1 MMRLSMGSPSPSA
14 TIEEKRPGPGG
25 TALPKGAGVS
35 LQNLSRSVFEQVFP
49 HTPNQ
54 LPVRVFTPCP
64 PFLLPAP
71 ALAPLFPRPRRCAS
85 RSRFA
90 RSALVVSQ
98 NRSFLAT
105 KPRSGTMLPVRSST
119 DDQRPGVSL
128 SEEAPALQK
137 QTKSAALRARTRFRG
152 HFQADFA
159 HAYTDPPDARNS
171 LGPPDQPASP
181 DPLDPSASSSPPIPP
196 SRTARPTPRASS
208 LAKSPLWGE
217 RRIRVAAI
225 VLHPHSG

>member
-1 MMRLSMGSPSPSA
+1 MKRDNIPVLLSHPFASSPLVRPSFFPLPPL
-14 TIEEKRPGPGG
+14 RPPP
-25 TALPKGAGVS
+25 LH
-35 LQNLSRSVFEQVFP
+35 LCSR
-49 HTPNQ
+49 
-54 LPVRVFTPCP
+54 
-64 PFLLPAP
+64 A
-71 ALAPLFPRPRRCAS
+71 PRPRAS

-128 SEEAPALQK
+128 SEEAPALRK

-159 HAYTDPPDARNS
+159 HAHADPPDVRNS

-181 DPLDPSASSSPPIPP
+181 DPLDPPISSGPPTPP
-196 SRTARPTPRASS
+196 PRTARPAPRASS
-208 LAKSPLWGE
+208 LAKNNGPRHCRGPQKRSQLLAQL
-217 RRIRVAAI
+217 RRSVT
-225 VLHPHSG
+225 HPRTAP

>member
-1 MMRLSMGSPSPSA
+1 MKRDNIPVLLSHFHP
-14 TIEEKRPGPGG
+14 
-25 TALPKGAGVS
+25 LPA
-35 LQNLSRSVFEQVFP
+35 
-49 HTPNQ
+49 
-54 LPVRVFTPCP
+54 
-64 PFLLPAP
+64 LLPS
-71 ALAPLFPRPRRCAS
+71 S
-85 RSRFA
+85 RSRPCTSVPTPPPSRIAFA
-90 RSALVVSQ
+90 VLRSALAVSQ

-105 KPRSGTMLPVRSST
+105 KPHSGTMLPVRSST

-128 SEEAPALQK
+128 SEEAPALRK

-171 LGPPDQPASP
+171 VGPPDQPASP

-225 VLHPHSG
+225 VLHPHSGWFSASRASRRGQGC